1 MKPIKEGDFF
11 KKKILY
17 VQVKYVFAVFDVACV
32 FLCSMASVCTFASE
46 QSMV

>member
-1 MKPIKEGDFF
+1 MKPIKEGDYFF
-11 KKKILY
+11 NLMY

-32 FLCSMASVCTFASE
+32 FLCSMASVCTVASE